1 MTRRVFA
8 ATAVA
13 TFGSMCVSCGGPAA
27 GLSAVSGKVVC
38 NGQPAAG
45 AVLSFH
51 RQAGEP
57 PPPQAAANLIP
68 SAVVQNDGGF
78 VVETHPLG
86 YGAAPGKYAI
96 LVQWSQQ
103 SDPAQSRGTGKPQV
117 ATIKGKRVVMTKH
130 DKLEPRAPDRLK
142 GRYSDAKKP
151 LLQVE
156 VKSGPNDLGTLEL
169 ELKN

>member
-13 TFGSMCVSCGGPAA
+13 ALGSMCVSCGGPAA

-51 RQAGEP
+51 RKAGEP
-57 PPPQAAANLIP
+57 PPPQAAANKIP
-68 SAVVQNDGGF
+68 SAVVRDDGSF
-78 VVETHPLG
+78 TVETPPLG
-86 YGAAPGKYAI
+86 YGAAPGKYSI
-96 LVQWSQQ
+96 LVQWSEA
-103 SDPAQSRGTGKPQV
+103 SDPAQSRSTGKPKV

-130 DKLEPRAPDRLK
+130 DKLEPLAPDRLK
-142 GRYSDAKKP
+142 GRYSDANKP
-151 LLQVE
+151 LLQAE

>member
-1 MTRRVFA
+1 MRGACRWPLSGERQGRLQRPAGRRSRA
-8 ATAVA
+8 LLSPSSWRATPSP
-13 TFGSMCVSCGGPAA
+13 GCGKPDPVGRRPERWWLR
-27 GLSAVSGKVVC
+27 GGD
-38 NGQPAAG
+38 
-45 AVLSFH
+45 
-51 RQAGEP
+51 
-57 PPPQAAANLIP
+57 P
-68 SAVVQNDGGF
+68 S
-78 VVETHPLG
+78 LG

-96 LVQWSQQ
+96 LVQWFQQ

-142 GRYSDAKKP
+142 GRYSDAQKP

>member
-1 MTRRVFA
+1 MTRRLFA
-8 ATAVA
+8 ATAA
-13 TFGSMCVSCGGPAA
+13 AALISICVSCGGPAA

-51 RQAGEP
+51 RQAGKP

-68 SAVVQNDGGF
+68 SAIVQNDGGF

-96 LVQWSQQ
+96 LVQWSQE
-103 SDPAQSRGTGKPQV
+103 SDPGQSRGTGKSKV

-130 DKLEPRAPDRLK
+130 DKLEPLAPDRLK
-142 GRYSDAKKP
+142 GRYCDADKP
-151 LLQVE
+151 LLRAE

>member
-1 MTRRVFA
+1 MTRREFA
-8 ATAVA
+8 ATALA
-13 TFGSMCVSCGGPAA
+13 TLGSMCVSCGGPAA

-38 NGQPAAG
+38 TGQPAAG

-51 RQAGEP
+51 RKAGEP

-68 SAVVQNDGGF
+68 SAVVQDDGSF
-78 VVETHPLG
+78 TVATHPLG

-96 LVQWSQQ
+96 LVQWSEE
-103 SDPAQSRGTGKPQV
+103 SDPAQSRSTGKPQV
-117 ATIKGKRVVMTKH
+117 ATIKGKRVVMTRH
-130 DKLEPRAPDRLK
+130 DKLEPLAPDRLK
-142 GRYSDAKKP
+142 GRYSDANKP
-151 LLQVE
+151 LLQAE

>member
-13 TFGSMCVSCGGPAA
+13 TLGSMCVSCGGPAA

-117 ATIKGKRVVMTKH
+117 AMIKGKRVVMTKH
-130 DKLEPRAPDRLK
+130 DKLEPRSPTASRDAIPIRRSPCCKSKSSPAPTI
-142 GRYSDAKKP
+142 
-151 LLQVE
+151 
-156 VKSGPNDLGTLEL
+156 LGHWSLS
-169 ELKN
+169 